1 MSRRA
6 GAQDPEVPDTTCRAM
21 SVKFVTGSQ
30 NICKGSLNIYSFIFT
45 LGLVACTLKV
55 VAYLLPFA
63 VRDFDHIIYRLPMY
77 YRAGADT
84 PIGLCYTLI
93 LLE

>member
-21 SVKFVTGSQ
+21 SLKFVTGSQ
-30 NICKGSLNIYSFIFT
+30 KICKGSLNIYSFIFT

-55 VAYLLPFA
+55 ATYLLPFA
-63 VRDFDHIIYRLPMY
+63 VRDFDHIIYRLSMY
-77 YRAGADT
+77 YRDGADT
-84 PIGLCYTLI
+84 PIGLCSI
-93 LLE
+93 PIFLE